1 MPKPALNF
9 FSVLK
14 YFGYFVVIAVHV
26 QMLRGTT
33 EVLPLLI
40 PALAEEIPGQV
51 SEKYQ
56 RSRRSQGGNSASRI
70 SYYVVSQYTHQG
82 HQYHNEDL
90 VSEDL
95 YDQVSPGQAVT
106 VATLRG
112 FPQVGMMQANRHY
125 GLRNTGLLVSI
136 LVAVDLL
143 LLLIIRRF
151 RRRHQPA
158 AK

>member
-70 SYYVVSQYTHQG
+70 SYYVVSQCTHQG
-82 HQYHNEDL
+82 NQYHNEDL

-136 LVAVDLL
+136 LVGVDLL

-151 RRRHQPA
+151 RRRQQA
-158 AK
+158 TAK